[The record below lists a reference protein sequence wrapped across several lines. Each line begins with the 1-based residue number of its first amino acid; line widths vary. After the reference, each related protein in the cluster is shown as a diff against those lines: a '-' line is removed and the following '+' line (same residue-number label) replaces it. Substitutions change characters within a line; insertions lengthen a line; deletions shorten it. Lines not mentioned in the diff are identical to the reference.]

1 MSTETDDIAQEV
13 ERTIERLNRVGREI
27 GRVIFGR
34 ERVVDETLITIL
46 AGGHVLLVGV
56 PGSPR
61 PSLPRPWRGAGDGA
75 EAGAVHDKMPADI
88 LGSGVLEESAAGSGT
103 ASSPARSSPSC

>member
-13 ERTIERLNRVGREI
+13 ERTIERLNRARWGDRA
-27 GRVIFGR
+27 GDLRA

-56 PGSPR
+56 LSLAKTKLAETWAWCWGWCRSGCSSR
-61 PSLPRPWRGAGDGA
+61 P
-75 EAGAVHDKMPADI
+75 
-88 LGSGVLEESAAGSGT
+88 T
-103 ASSPARSSPSC
+103 